1 VGFVVELVTG
11 VRAHAD
17 ERLAGAGVLVRPHPQ
32 NAAQWARADV
42 AALGANVAV
51 WPRAGSDPV
60 DEAAARILRLGPH
73 SAAVIGINA
82 SALIEAGVVGC
93 AVHTLL
99 DPRFSGSQGSTLHF
113 AHLTDAGG
121 GLLRVARTWAERLD
135 GLAATLR
142 ERPGSRERNLPFLE
156 AFVRPAGLDRSATPA
171 AVDAIEALAAEK
183 GR

>member
-1 VGFVVELVTG
+1 M
-11 VRAHAD
+11 
-17 ERLAGAGVLVRPHPQ
+17 
-32 NAAQWARADV
+32 
-42 AALGANVAV
+42 
-51 WPRAGSDPV
+51 

-93 AVHTLL
+93 AV
-99 DPRFSGSQGSTLHF
+99 
-113 AHLTDAGG
+113 
-121 GLLRVARTWAERLD
+121 
-135 GLAATLR
+135 
-142 ERPGSRERNLPFLE
+142 PFQE